1 MVSKDDFTKEQL
13 AELAFNEE
21 ELRELENA
29 RKMPIV
35 SDEECPEVTPE
46 QAVKFRRVN
55 PPRGGTT
62 FA

>member
-35 SDEECPEVTPE
+35 FDEECPEVTPE